1 MNAGIDLLI
10 GKGQIV
16 LCDMKQTGN
25 SVEFTQSPAEFA
37 QQFSAFSKQHANLA
51 GRPITIYLSDDLLYF
66 TRIKLPKQTPNIK
79 KALQLQM
86 DIISPFGENCLYA
99 YDIQHAKD
107 AIHVALYLSD
117 QRIMLPILETIIGL
131 GHRIYGM
138 YPESQQG
145 LSSKNRKK
153 NWGLISSG
161 LFNKLTIFK
170 AGHVTERLQLS
181 GQPDQQMLK
190 KTYGLEFI
198 QDITN
203 LKAQPSPPGA
213 PLDFDLLPKTF
224 RRTDYGKWL
233 LLGLLTLNLLLGLGW
248 FGMNFFS
255 LQGQIHQIEASR
267 QKMAPQ
273 LSELKKLNKQQAR
286 QAIKLKGYANI
297 AKNTNLIALFA
308 NLSQNLPF
316 SSHLDQLRLD
326 KKTGAIHI
334 QGYTSDL
341 GALTTSLQAIGNATL
356 ESTHKRRNQTYF
368 KIEVL
373 PK

>member
-1 MNAGIDLLI
+1 MNAGIDLFI

-16 LCDMKQTGN
+16 LCDVKQTGSN
-25 SVEFTQSPAEFA
+25 VEFAQSPAEFA
-37 QQFSAFSKQHANLA
+37 QQFSAFSKQHASLA
-51 GRPITIYLSDDLLYF
+51 GRRITIYLSDDLLYF
-66 TRIKLPKQTPNIK
+66 TRIKLPKQTPDIK
-79 KALQLQM
+79 KALKLQM

-99 YDIQHAKD
+99 YDIQRGKD
-107 AIHVALYLSD
+107 ATHVALYLTD
-117 QRIMLPILETIIGL
+117 QRIILPILETIVGM
-131 GHRIYGM
+131 GHHIYGM
-138 YPESQQG
+138 YPESQRG

-153 NWGLISSG
+153 NWGLMSQG
-161 LFNKLTIFK
+161 LFNKLTIFE

-181 GQPDQQMLK
+181 GQPDQNLLN
-190 KTYGLEFI
+190 KTYDLEFT
-198 QDITN
+198 QDITD
-203 LKAQPSPPGA
+203 LSAKPSPPGA
-213 PLDFDLLPKTF
+213 PLGFDLLPKTF

-233 LLGLLTLNLLLGLGW
+233 LLSLLTLNLLLALGW
-248 FGMNFFS
+248 LGMNFFS
-255 LQGQIHQIEASR
+255 LQNQINQIENFR

-286 QAIKLKGYANI
+286 QSLKLQSYANI
-297 AKNTNLIALFA
+297 GKNKNLLSLLS
-308 NLSQNLPF
+308 NLSQNLPIT
-316 SSHLDQLRLD
+316 SHLDQLRLD

-334 QGYTSDL
+334 QGYTSNL